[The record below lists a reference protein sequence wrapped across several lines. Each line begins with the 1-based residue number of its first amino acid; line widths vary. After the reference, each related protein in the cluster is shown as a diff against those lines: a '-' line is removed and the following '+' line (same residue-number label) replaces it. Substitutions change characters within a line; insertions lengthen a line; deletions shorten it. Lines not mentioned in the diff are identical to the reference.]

1 MLISFYFLPIS
12 LLINFSALVRLACW
26 HACNQSH
33 FFHGIYLIIVCLLVI
48 AFESDLLVSSILVAY
63 CFLHILK
70 STIYLC
76 IFFIP
81 CQDAN
86 VNSVMKLVFFV
97 YPGTPKQR
105 YESIFVLSA
114 LTSPA
119 NHTQLISRRSD
130 PAIKKTLSMMV
141 HSCFFFLFLH
151 K

>member
-1 MLISFYFLPIS
+1 MACLKPITF
-12 LLINFSALVRLACW
+12 FSW
-26 HACNQSH
+26 HI
-33 FFHGIYLIIVCLLVI
+33 FDYCLFTGYSMVI
-48 AFESDLLVSSILVAY
+48 AFESDLLVSSIPVAY

-105 YESIFVLSA
+105 YESY
-114 LTSPA
+114 
-119 NHTQLISRRSD
+119 
-130 PAIKKTLSMMV
+130 M
-141 HSCFFFLFLH
+141 FLL
-151 K
+151 

>member
-1 MLISFYFLPIS
+1 MLETNHI
-12 LLINFSALVRLACW
+12 FSW
-26 HACNQSH
+26 HI
-33 FFHGIYLIIVCLLVI
+33 FDYCLFTGYSMVI
-48 AFESDLLVSSILVAY
+48 AFESDLLVSSIPVAY

-105 YESIFVLSA
+105 YESIFVISA

-130 PAIKKTLSMMV
+130 PAIQKLYVPSLAHCT
-141 HSCFFFLFLH
+141 
-151 K
+151 

>member
-1 MLISFYFLPIS
+1 MVCQPHLLVSQACLLPHLPSSCEID
-12 LLINFSALVRLACW
+12 LLACLKPITFFSW
-26 HACNQSH
+26 HI
-33 FFHGIYLIIVCLLVI
+33 FDYCLSTGYSMVI

-105 YESIFVLSA
+105 YESIFVISA

-130 PAIKKTLSMMV
+130 PAIKN
-141 HSCFFFLFLH
+141 
-151 K
+151 